1 MSKSDKFKA
10 VLLSHSV
17 NQKDFNLALNKWS
30 RHSLEYSL
38 NNDFK
43 CICDTHYIHKIV
55 VIKNNLNG
63 NLLRIGKDCAH
74 NIMLYN
80 IIDSDFVRARS
91 RAHLNSIGATLIPTN
106 KDYIEQ
112 LYEYYHILSKW
123 EYEFLSSILAKLSY
137 NKPLTEKQLYWVLRI
152 QAKLSKT
159 QPNSAPYISRKEY
172 LMLTRNNKQ

>member
-1 MSKSDKFKA
+1 M
-10 VLLSHSV
+10 
-17 NQKDFNLALNKWS
+17 
-30 RHSLEYSL
+30 
-38 NNDFK
+38 
-43 CICDTHYIHKIV
+43 
-55 VIKNNLNG
+55 
-63 NLLRIGKDCAH
+63 LRIGKDCAH

-137 NKPLTEKQLYWVLRI
+137 NKPLTEKQLYWVLQI